1 MNAAFVYPFW
11 LVIGYYKGLRGQIT
25 MEWYLEVLKKYA
37 VFAGRARRK
46 EYWFYTLFNVIIS
59 LVLAT
64 VDKMIVSPNGE
75 FGMGL
80 LSIVYSLGTLIPSL
94 AVAVRRLH
102 DTDHSAWW
110 LLIVLV
116 PIIGPLVLLYFFV
129 QEGNPSQNEYGSNP
143 KLLI

>member
-1 MNAAFVYPFW
+1 
-11 LVIGYYKGLRGQIT
+11 

-46 EYWFYTLFNVIIS
+46 EYWFYTLFSVIIS
-59 LVLAT
+59 LFLT
-64 VDKMIVSPNGE
+64 LVDKTLVSPNSE
-75 FGMGL
+75 FGAGL
-80 LSIVYSLGTLIPSL
+80 LSIVYALGTLIPSL

-143 KLLI
+143 KLLV